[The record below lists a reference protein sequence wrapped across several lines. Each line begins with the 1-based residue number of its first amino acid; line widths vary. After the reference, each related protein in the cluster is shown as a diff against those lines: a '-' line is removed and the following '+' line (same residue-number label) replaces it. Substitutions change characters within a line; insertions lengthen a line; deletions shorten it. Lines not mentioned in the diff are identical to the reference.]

1 MNEKLLQQAMAMFD
15 SQEKWDAF
23 LELWNLRSPIC
34 EKWKWG
40 LINRLRHLFG
50 STIDT
55 NKWQFNQFNDGV
67 RIYPK
72 ELGLD
77 HMEVRI
83 KINERMGS
91 LWINPNIYDSVKV
104 RQMIQNHHIVMPL
117 LKGFEYNNDW
127 DIWSKPFDNDI
138 CASTLDSSC
147 YIWGHDTERV
157 AKVLF
162 ETYIKPFMTDEIAD
176 FFVKVSEESK
186 KQ

>member
-1 MNEKLLQQAMAMFD
+1 MNEKLLQQAMEMFD

-23 LELWNLRSPIC
+23 LELCYKKDEIRNRWLNEL
-34 EKWKWG
+34 K
-40 LINRLRHLFG
+40 NRLKQMFG
-50 STIDT
+50 SIVDT
-55 NKWQFNQFNDGV
+55 DKWQFNEWV

-83 KINERMGS
+83 PINERKGY
-91 LWINPNIYDSVKV
+91 LWINQNIYDSVKV
-104 RQMIQNHHIVMPL
+104 RQMIQDHHIVMPL

-127 DIWSKPFDNDI
+127 DIWNKPFDNDI
-138 CASTLDSSC
+138 CTSTFDSSS

-162 ETYIKPFMTDEIAD
+162 ETYIKPFMTDEIAA
-176 FFVKVSEESK
+176 FFVKVCEESK